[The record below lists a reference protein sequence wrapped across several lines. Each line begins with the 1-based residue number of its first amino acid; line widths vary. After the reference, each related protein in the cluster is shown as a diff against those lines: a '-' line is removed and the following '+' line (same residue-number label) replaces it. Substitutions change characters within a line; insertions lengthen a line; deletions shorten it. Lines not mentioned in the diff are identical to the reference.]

1 MHLPN
6 SVHTFPRDC
15 FYKAHHITFLVPY
28 ETTENPSPYH
38 HLLSLSFVSH
48 SFSLP
53 FALCAIITLALLLL
67 LKHPKLILCHFTR
80 ALSSAWSS
88 LVSDPP
94 WLTLSQYQ
102 SLFLYY
108 SSRKESFQCTLLK
121 NSTYVRYSICFIK
134 YTLISCLFIY
144 IYVYLFI
151 ICLRH
156 KNVNF
161 TKSGTSFVLFWTK
174 EQGLAH

>member
-102 SLFLYY
+102 SLFLYH

-121 NSTYVRYSICFIK
+121 NSTYDLQIINGYCFK
-134 YTLISCLFIY
+134 SLSLWYLSHSNRKLISPPL
-144 IYVYLFI
+144 LI
-151 ICLRH
+151 IDSQPRIIRNMR
-156 KNVNF
+156 K
-161 TKSGTSFVLFWTK
+161 
-174 EQGLAH
+174 A